1 MFQWDIEGAKMT
13 YILGLNSAYHESS
26 ACLIR
31 DGKIIAAVEEER
43 LNRKKHA
50 KPARVDNPDELPV
63 NAIDF
68 CLKKAGITL
77 KEVDYIGFSFSPEKR
92 LRNKYFDEKVTVGS
106 WGSKEG
112 EDLFYQKLM
121 QIPQKL
127 SELYGLDVKGKFQW
141 IDHHTSH
148 AGSAYFVSPFDEAA
162 ILIVDGIGE
171 YESTIL
177 YKGKGNKIKRIRSIT
192 YPHSLGFLWEKF
204 SQFLGFSEYDACK
217 VMGLASYGNPKKFY
231 NQLMSF
237 VKSNSRDF
245 NIDHNVVKFRI
256 EDYSELERILG
267 SKRQPNDEIEERH
280 ADIAAALQRITEE
293 IIVKLAN
300 YLHRETKLENICLAG
315 GVALNCVANSVLKEK
330 TPFQNVYVQPAA
342 HDAGTA
348 IGAAYFIWNQQL
360 GNPRSFVMTHSY
372 FGPDY
377 SNEDIREV
385 LEENNLR
392 YTEQEEIEKTVAK
405 LVSDGRVVGWF
416 QGRMEMGPRALGN
429 RTLLAD
435 PRNPKI
441 RDILNMKVKHREYFR
456 PFAPS
461 VLVDK
466 ADEWFGIPKKSISSD
481 FMLFAYDVHRNK
493 REVIPAVTHVDGTS
507 RIQTVRKETNPKYY
521 RLIQEFEALTGVP
534 IVLNTSFNDREP
546 IVCSPQDAV
555 NTFLKT
561 RIDYLAIGNF
571 LVLRGENN
579 GK

>member
-1 MFQWDIEGAKMT
+1 MI

-26 ACLIR
+26 ACLIK

-50 KPARVDNPDELPV
+50 KPAKVDNPDELSV
-63 NAIDF
+63 NAINF

-77 KEVDYIGFSFSPEKR
+77 KDVDYIGFSFSPAKR
-92 LRNKYFDEKVTVGS
+92 LRNKYFDEKVTEGS
-106 WGSKEG
+106 WGSTDG

-127 SELYGLDVKGKFQW
+127 SELYNVDVKGKFQW

-148 AGSAYFVSPFDEAA
+148 AGSAYFVSPFEEAA
-162 ILIVDGIGE
+162 ILVVDGIGE
-171 YESTIL
+171 FESTTL

-192 YPHSLGFLWEKF
+192 YPHSLGFLWEKL

-237 VKSNSRDF
+237 VKANSRDF

-267 SKRQPNDEIEERH
+267 SKRKPNEEIEERH

-293 IIVKLAN
+293 ILIKLAN
-300 YLHRETKLENICLAG
+300 YIYRETRLENICLAG
-315 GVALNCVANSVLKEK
+315 GVALNCVANSVLIEK
-330 TPFQNVYVQPAA
+330 TPFTNIYIQPVA

-360 GNPRSFVMTHSY
+360 GNPRSFVMNHSY

-377 SNEDIREV
+377 SKEEIIKV
-385 LEENNLR
+385 LEENNLKF
-392 YTEQEEIEKTVAK
+392 TEPEDIEKTAAK
-405 LVSDGRVVGWF
+405 LVSEGNVVGWF
-416 QGRMEMGPRALGN
+416 QGKMEMGPRALGN

-466 ADEWFGIPKKSISSD
+466 ADEWFRIPKKSISSD
-481 FMLFAYDVHRNK
+481 FMLFAYDVFENK

-521 RLIQEFEALTGVP
+521 RLIREFEALTGVP

-561 RIDYLAIGNF
+561 RIDYLAIGDF
-571 LVLRGENN
+571 LISRGENN